1 MFQLPNDRPLSD
13 AEIAIAVSQA
23 MLDNRLNPGSNQPFQ
38 ATGIE
43 LLAWLGIPDRST
55 PDPQAWRQRFFKVN
69 PGQDL
74 DKRLAEYCWRL
85 VGLGFLVPQL
95 AGTWGAFHLTE
106 RGRAFLQGF
115 DASVLTA
122 GGLDARL
129 ADIGFSPTDLPRQ
142 YARLAQGCF
151 LAGHYEASTV
161 MLGVA
166 TEALVLSLADA
177 LATVRVSFA
186 PTLRARPGR
195 WTAAQTLS
203 WLIEALE
210 SHRREL
216 QVAAQA
222 KGVSHD
228 WIEELRSV
236 LRGTGQA
243 IRLTRN
249 DMGHPTGISTSQ
261 EDALQ
266 LFVLFPRLAKACT
279 EATTALT

>member
-1 MFQLPNDRPLSD
+1 MFQPPNDRPLSD

-23 MLDNRLNPGSNQPFQ
+23 MLNDRQNPGSNLPFQ
-38 ATGIE
+38 AIGAE
-43 LLAWLGIPDRST
+43 LLARLGIPDRST
-55 PDPQAWRQRFFKVN
+55 RDPQAWRQRFYELN
-69 PGQDL
+69 PRQDL
-74 DKRLAEYCWRL
+74 DFRLAEYCWRL

-95 AGTWGAFHLTE
+95 AGEWGAFHLTK
-106 RGRAFLQGF
+106 RGRAFFQGF
-115 DASVLTA
+115 DPSVLTA

-129 ADIGFSPTDLPRQ
+129 AAIGFSPTDLPRQ
-142 YARLAQGCF
+142 YARLAQQCF

-177 LATVRVSFA
+177 LAAVRASLA

-195 WTAAQTLS
+195 PAAALTLS
-203 WLIEALE
+203 WLIEAVE
-210 SHRREL
+210 SHRQEL
-216 QVAAQA
+216 QAAAQA
-222 KGVSHD
+222 KRVSQD

-236 LRGTGQA
+236 LPGTGQA

-249 DMGHPTGISTSQ
+249 DVGHPTGISIGQ

-266 LFVLFPRLAKACT
+266 LFVLFPRFAEACT
-279 EATTALT
+279 DAIKAMS